1 MELKNCVHVVEKI
14 FQNTLSDLYK
24 TKRNI
29 PVINNLHHL
38 NPYSK
43 KQEKKKYYQWNM
55 AYWKEGE
62 KGIHNT
68 GRRPGLG
75 N

>member
-43 KQEKKKYYQWNM
+43 KQEKKKVLSM
-55 AYWKEGE
+55 EHGLLE
-62 KGIHNT
+62 
-68 GRRPGLG
+68 RRRKRYSQHR
-75 N
+75 